1 MLPACF
7 VESWFKKLWFDPE
20 IPVVFGM
27 IDVPFF
33 FRLFLSFFVLLPP
46 SCCLCTWRRLMG
58 HWAHRS
64 ESKTCKQTSTYVVP
78 LIFLLFPHPW
88 SGVQH
93 PILCKNPF
101 CVWSYEEL
109 GDRIYNLSRLL
120 AFCIWLSCFYLLK
133 KLWLKC
139 NHSMGSIL
147 WFVSRSQCR
156 RAMFWW
162 RVCEKLLPL
171 LESSGM
177 QVWCI
182 CESACTKFT
191 SSWLIK
197 CVCLWGTWGAS

>member
-1 MLPACF
+1 MWSLDLKNCDLTQRYQLCLRWQMYLF
-7 VESWFKKLWFDPE
+7 
-20 IPVVFGM
+20 
-27 IDVPFF
+27 FF
-33 FRLFLSFFVLLPP
+33 FRLFLSFFVLLSP
-46 SCCLCTWRRLMG
+46 SCCLCWSTSWRRLMC

-109 GDRIYNLSRLL
+109 GDRIYNLSGLL

-147 WFVSRSQCR
+147 WFVSRSQCW

-171 LESSGM
+171 LEM
-177 QVWCI
+177 
-182 CESACTKFT
+182 T
-191 SSWLIK
+191 IK
-197 CVCLWGTWGAS
+197 LRNAGLMYM